1 VQALAPAGEVGVMI
15 GKAKKPREER
25 MAKSDAA
32 IGKVLTGV
40 SLVGVGATAVILVAT
55 LTNVISRAVF
65 NIALNGA
72 VDLSNV
78 FLVAVAFCALP
89 GVTFYGGH
97 IKVDIVTEKMPPPL
111 RKFFQGFN
119 LAATTAICALTAW
132 YTIGK
137 AIKEITVG
145 SSGSA
150 LRIPYYPF
158 YFLISAMFFLTAFCV
173 AYNLVH
179 LIVTGTEIEAELF
192 EREDVE
198 QIGGEEL

>member
-1 VQALAPAGEVGVMI
+1 M
-15 GKAKKPREER
+15 GKQDRLRRKER

-32 IGKVLTGV
+32 IGKVVTGV
-40 SLVGVGATAVILVAT
+40 SIVGVCATAVILVAT

-97 IKVDIVTEKMPPPL
+97 IKVDIITEKMPPRG
-111 RKFFQGFN
+111 RKFFQAFN
-119 LAATTAICALTAW
+119 LAAVTLICVITAW

-137 AIKEITVG
+137 AIQEITVG
-145 SSGSA
+145 SSGSS

-173 AYNLVH
+173 AYNFVH
-179 LIVTGTEIEAELF
+179 LIVTGEEIEAELF
-192 EREDVE
+192 EREDTE
-198 QIGGEEL
+198 QIGGDSL